1 MGGRA
6 MVMSPKELSE
16 RIIVGILKKSPVS
29 YSTLEAHAI
38 TLGIPLGIFEN
49 AMNLVHKN
57 KTIQSKVKGGVLIY
71 VVREAPK
78 PKVNPL
84 VEWRKNSNYPYPVL
98 CQECQ
103 GQLCK
108 ACFPFYDAENDTID
122 KIRKRLTMTREEY
135 KALASGRTFIPRKK
149 KYEYSR
155 K

>member
-1 MGGRA
+1 MGIT
-6 MVMSPKELSE
+6 PKELSD
-16 RIIVGILKKSPVS
+16 RIVKGIIKNPGVT
-29 YSTLEAHAI
+29 YSKLETHAI
-38 TLGIPLGIFEN
+38 NLNVPLGIFEN
-49 AMNLVHKN
+49 SMQLVHKS
-57 KTIQSKVKGGVLIY
+57 KLVQSKVKGGVLIY

-149 KYEYSR
+149 KYEYAQ

>member
-1 MGGRA
+1 MN
-6 MVMSPKELSE
+6 PKTLSE
-16 RIIVGILKKSPVS
+16 KIITGVLRSPGVT
-29 YSTLEAHAI
+29 YSKLEEHAI
-38 TLGIPLGIFEN
+38 SLGIPIGVFEN
-49 AMNLVHKN
+49 SMQLVHKS
-57 KTIQSKVKGGVLIY
+57 KKVQSKILKGVLIY

-122 KIRKRLTMTREEY
+122 KIRKRLIMTREEY

-149 KYEYSR
+149 KYEY
-155 K
+155 KK

>member
-1 MGGRA
+1 MN
-6 MVMSPKELSE
+6 PKTLSE
-16 RIIVGILKKSPVS
+16 KIITGVLRSPGVT
-29 YSTLEAHAI
+29 YSRLEEHS
-38 TLGIPLGIFEN
+38 TKLGIPIGVFEN

-84 VEWRKNSNYPYPVL
+84 AEWRKNSNYPYPVL

-149 KYEYSR
+149 KYEY
-155 K
+155 KK

>member
-1 MGGRA
+1 MN
-6 MVMSPKELSE
+6 PTELSKK
-16 RIIVGILKKSPVS
+16 IITGILRSPGVT
-29 YSTLEAHAI
+29 YSRLEEHS
-38 TLGIPLGIFEN
+38 TKLGIPIGVFEN

-84 VEWRKNSNYPYPVL
+84 AEWRKNSNYPYPVL

>member
-1 MGGRA
+1 MN
-6 MVMSPKELSE
+6 PKTLSE
-16 RIIVGILKKSPVS
+16 KIITGVLRSPGVT
-29 YSTLEAHAI
+29 YSRLEEHS
-38 TLGIPLGIFEN
+38 TKLGIPIGVFEN

-84 VEWRKNSNYPYPVL
+84 AEWRKNSNYPYPVL

-108 ACFPFYDAENDTID
+108 ACFPFYDAENDTLD

-149 KYEYSR
+149 KYEY
-155 K
+155 KK